1 MVEYIEKSQVER
13 MLWAVIM
20 SKDERT
26 IEEMLE
32 DATIVNAIPIPDNVN
47 NGDMVEKIFGKD
59 IFLNLIAMMYVPCC
73 KKLDK
78 WWNEPYQKGA
88 EE

>member
-1 MVEYIEKSQVER
+1 MKEYIEKSKVER

-26 IEEMLE
+26 IKEILE
-32 DATIVNAIPIPDNVN
+32 DAPTVNAIPISDNVT

-59 IFLNLIAMMYVPCC
+59 ALWTLISMMYVPCC

-78 WWNEPYQKGA
+78 WRNEPYKGV
-88 EE
+88 